1 MIHMLR
7 GSKAYLR
14 ARMASDVPVLQEH
27 LYEDIATRVRADT
40 RPWRPMTRDAASSPY
55 AVADPTD
62 ETAVFS
68 VVDIATGE
76 LAGEALLWGIDLHNR
91 NAHLGLALLPRF
103 RGQGVSIDVLAVL
116 SGYAFNVLG
125 LNRLQIETDAENTAM
140 LRAADRA
147 GFIHEGIRRNANWAD
162 GAFRDEAIL
171 GLLAGE
177 WVM

>member
-1 MIHMLR
+1 
-7 GSKAYLR
+7 
-14 ARMASDVPVLQEH
+14 
-27 LYEDIATRVRADT
+27 
-40 RPWRPMTRDAASSPY
+40 
-55 AVADPTD
+55 
-62 ETAVFS
+62 
-68 VVDIATGE
+68 
-76 LAGEALLWGIDLHNR
+76 
-91 NAHLGLALLPRF
+91 LLPRF

-162 GAFRDEAIL
+162 GAFRDEAVL

>member
-1 MIHMLR
+1 
-7 GSKAYLR
+7 
-14 ARMASDVPVLQEH
+14 
-27 LYEDIATRVRADT
+27 
-40 RPWRPMTRDAASSPY
+40 MTRDAASSPY

-62 ETAVFS
+62 EAAVFS
-68 VVDIATGE
+68 VIDIATGE

-91 NAHLGLALLPRF
+91 NAHVGLALLPRF

-147 GFIHEGIRRNANWAD
+147 GFIHEGIRRNANCLIA
-162 GAFRDEAIL
+162 ALTNFLIIL
-171 GLLAGE
+171 RLFPNRFCIGIP
-177 WVM
+177 